1 MLLGPTIIISSLSF
15 TLPTEPQG
23 KVTRLDGNLISMD
36 ENVTLLKYLHAKIY
50 LETAIS
56 SLAQEDE
63 TSCKQSLRL
72 AFNLNP
78 TKEVKKVLLDYFKHG
93 NKRGDFEALNYA
105 VLEEENMD
113 QVLFKE
119 IVWSI

>member
-1 MLLGPTIIISSLSF
+1 M
-15 TLPTEPQG
+15 
-23 KVTRLDGNLISMD
+23 
-36 ENVTLLKYLHAKIY
+36 LLKYLHAKIY

-72 AFNLNP
+72 SFNLNP
-78 TKEVKKVLLDYFKHG
+78 TKEVKKVLLDYFKPG
-93 NKRGDFEALNYA
+93 NKRANLEALNDV
-105 VLEEENMD
+105 VLEEENTD

-119 IVWSI
+119 LV